1 MGGIEPQNLNVMR
14 ITLPNYE
21 HYHNDKDLVKGSA
34 TKIGE
39 IQIVPTADLRQ
50 VREAIKKLLEQEQDA
65 NYPTIGDDWVF
76 VDCEFFHICLE

>member
-21 HYHNDKDLVKGSA
+21 HYHNDKDLVKASA
-34 TKIGE
+34 TKLGE

-50 VREAIKKLLEQEQDA
+50 VRETIKKLLEQDQDA
-65 NYPTIGDDWVF
+65 NYPSIGDDWVF
-76 VDCEFFHICLE
+76 VDCEYMCFL